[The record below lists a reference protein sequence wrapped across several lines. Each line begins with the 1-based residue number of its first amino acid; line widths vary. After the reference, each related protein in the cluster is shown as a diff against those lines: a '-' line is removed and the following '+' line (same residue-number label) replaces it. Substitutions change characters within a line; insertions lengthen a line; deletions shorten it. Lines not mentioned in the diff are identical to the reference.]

1 MKSPVMGI
9 ENSPEKPILAVD
21 IGGTKLAVALVSQ
34 AGEILSQIQ
43 EPTSQDGPQHNI
55 AQIVRLMETLI
66 NTRGLEP
73 HDILGIGIGIPAM
86 LESGTDFIIWGPNL
100 NGWRNVALRPAIEA
114 HFGLPVCV
122 EYDGHTAVLGEWWVG
137 AGHGY
142 HSLVDIIIGT
152 GLGGG
157 MILEDHLVRGVNR
170 LAGAAGWF
178 TFCIG
183 AGQDNPID
191 RSLGYW
197 EARTAGP
204 GIARRAQELLAS
216 GQYPGSVL
224 EKCSHPITS
233 VDVFVAAQHEDLLA
247 KTVCNEIADLLGSGI
262 ANIISLVNPE
272 IIILGGSVGA
282 NAGFLIPRILEVAN
296 TWAQPISVRNV
307 QIITSALAGKA
318 GLLGAAYG
326 ALLQFGNNF

>member
-1 MKSPVMGI
+1 MGSG
-9 ENSPEKPILAVD
+9 NSAEKAILAVD
-21 IGGTKLAVALVSQ
+21 IGGTKLAVALVAQ
-34 AGEILSQIQ
+34 DGKILSRIQ
-43 EPTSQDGPQHNI
+43 EPTGQDGPQHNI
-55 AQIVRLMETLI
+55 AQIVRLLEALLSAC
-66 NTRGLEP
+66 GLEA

-86 LESGTDFIIWGPNL
+86 LEGDTDFVIWGPNL

-114 HFGLPVCV
+114 HFGLPVCI

-137 AGHGY
+137 AGRGHQ
-142 HSLVDIIIGT
+142 SLVDIIIGT
-152 GLGGG
+152 GVGGG
-157 MILEDHLVRGVNR
+157 MILEDRLVRGMNR

-183 AGQDNPID
+183 AGPGNPLD

-204 GIARRAQELLAS
+204 GIARRAQELLAA

-224 EKCSHPITS
+224 ENCKPALTS
-233 VDVFVAAQHEDLLA
+233 KDVFTAAEQGDLLA

-282 NAGFLIPRILEVAN
+282 NAGFLIPRIYEVAN
-296 TWAQPISVRNV
+296 TWAQPVSVRAV
-307 QIITSALAGKA
+307 KIVPSTLAGEA

-326 ALLQFGNNF
+326 ALLRFGK